1 MWASG
6 IIRLCM
12 RFRKIVLS
20 KGGNAVV
27 LEAEN
32 HANSTT
38 LLMLLIV
45 LILCFLFLTLILRLT
60 IKWDFTI
67 NFGFHE

>member
-32 HANSTT
+32 QADSVC
-38 LLMLLIV
+38 LLMLLNV
-45 LILCFLFLTLILRLT
+45 LILCFLLLTLILRLT
-60 IKWDFTI
+60 KKWDFTI
-67 NFGFHE
+67 DFQFHE